1 MVFKFSPPKWNN
13 AGVEPQEQ
21 LKTDGFQAGYKP
33 PAAYFNWF
41 FHGAYECL
49 KELQGKAVELDNKKM
64 IVVTEKDI
72 PVAERKPNTFYFRIS
87 DHQAITTTDT
97 IKVSPNMGLK
107 IL

>member
-1 MVFKFSPPKWNN
+1 MEFKIRPPEWRNE
-13 AGVEPQEQ
+13 GVEPQEQ

-41 FHGAYECL
+41 FNRVWEAM
-49 KELQGKAVELDNKKM
+49 KELQGKACDLDNKKM
-64 IVVTEKDI
+64 IVVTEQDI
-72 PVAERKPNTFYFRIS
+72 PVSERSANTFYFKIT
-87 DHQAITTTDT
+87 DKQAVSTADN